1 MLRVALIGF
10 GGIAQSSHLPA
21 YRNLQE
27 RGKVKLV
34 AACDIDPKRF
44 STKMEINI
52 GSAEDEEQMDF
63 NKYSNWEEMLA
74 QEEVDMVDICLP
86 TFLHAEIAI
95 ELLNRG
101 YNVLCEKPMALNYEQ
116 SSTMVEA
123 ANKAKGQLMIGQCL
137 RFASAYTFLKDTIK
151 AQTYGKP
158 VSAVFRRMSGP
169 PIWGWDNWYMDNARS
184 RGCLLDMHIHDID
197 MARFLFGEPNAVSC
211 TTKDFYSGDDIVFS
225 RLMYDGIDV
234 LAIGDWA
241 QEGTGFKA
249 DYIVAFDKAT
259 IKLDT
264 DGVTVYPRGGK
275 AFKPELS
282 SQSFYEAEI
291 EFFVDTVS
299 SGTVNEVNP
308 PSSAAT
314 TVKLIDTLRES
325 ARSGGDIIPFEPR

>member
-101 YNVLCEKPMALNYEQ
+101 YNVLC
-116 SSTMVEA
+116 SSPEISRSMV
-123 ANKAKGQLMIGQCL
+123 
-137 RFASAYTFLKDTIK
+137 R
-151 AQTYGKP
+151 
-158 VSAVFRRMSGP
+158 GP
-169 PIWGWDNWYMDNARS
+169 
-184 RGCLLDMHIHDID
+184 L
-197 MARFLFGEPNAVSC
+197 
-211 TTKDFYSGDDIVFS
+211 
-225 RLMYDGIDV
+225 
-234 LAIGDWA
+234 
-241 QEGTGFKA
+241 
-249 DYIVAFDKAT
+249 
-259 IKLDT
+259 
-264 DGVTVYPRGGK
+264 
-275 AFKPELS
+275 
-282 SQSFYEAEI
+282 
-291 EFFVDTVS
+291 
-299 SGTVNEVNP
+299 
-308 PSSAAT
+308 
-314 TVKLIDTLRES
+314 
-325 ARSGGDIIPFEPR
+325 

>member
-1 MLRVALIGF
+1 
-10 GGIAQSSHLPA
+10 
-21 YRNLQE
+21 
-27 RGKVKLV
+27 
-34 AACDIDPKRF
+34 
-44 STKMEINI
+44 MEDHNFAKEAI
-52 GSAEDEEQMDF
+52 
-63 NKYSNWEEMLA
+63 
-74 QEEVDMVDICLP
+74 EEVEGNSEKATKDSKK
-86 TFLHAEIAI
+86 EAI
-95 ELLNRG
+95 EWVQAIVTAVVLALLIRIYLFEIILVVG
-101 YNVLCEKPMALNYEQ
+101 E
-116 SSTMVEA
+116 SMVPTLDD
-123 ANKAKGQLMIGQCL
+123 GD
-137 RFASAYTFLKDTIK
+137 RVF
-151 AQTYGKP
+151 
-158 VSAVFRRMSGP
+158 VS
-169 PIWGWDNWYMDNARS
+169 
-184 RGCLLDMHIHDID
+184 
-197 MARFLFGEPNAVSC
+197 
-211 TTKDFYSGDDIVFS
+211 KIVFS